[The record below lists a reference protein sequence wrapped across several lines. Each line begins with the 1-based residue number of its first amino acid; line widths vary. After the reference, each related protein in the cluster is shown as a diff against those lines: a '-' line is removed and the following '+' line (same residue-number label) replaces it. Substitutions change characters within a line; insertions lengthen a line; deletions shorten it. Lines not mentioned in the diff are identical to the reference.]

1 MPTDQLS
8 DTFQAL
14 ADPTRRALMARLT
27 SGEASV
33 QELAKPFKMSLPAI
47 SKHLKVLEKSG
58 LIVRRS
64 QAQQRLCKLQTQ
76 PIKDAVD
83 WLEHHRK
90 LWEDRLD
97 RLEDYL
103 QEIKKKGRRNE
114 RNPKPSR
121 IHLQPRDLFLAG
133 APGAA
138 GAGLEGF

>member
-1 MPTDQLS
+1 MPVDQLS
-8 DTFQAL
+8 GTFQAL

-27 SGEASV
+27 EGEASV

-58 LIVRRS
+58 LIIRRS

-97 RLEDYL
+97 RLDDYL
-103 QEIKKKGRRNE
+103 KELQQKEKEHGRHKK
-114 RNPKPSR
+114 
-121 IHLQPRDLFLAG
+121 
-133 APGAA
+133 
-138 GAGLEGF
+138 